1 MQVLPALI
9 AGITGYI
16 SVYYLLL
23 ACMERVIYRN
33 YLHFTRTLPHHIC
46 SVVYLKFWDALIISV
61 NVSKNVSIKDN
72 VHLELIA
79 LMVVAED
86 INVTDI
92 KTVLEVRMT
101 TLLVMI

>member
-1 MQVLPALI
+1 MSL
-9 AGITGYI
+9 
-16 SVYYLLL
+16 
-23 ACMERVIYRN
+23 
-33 YLHFTRTLPHHIC
+33 
-46 SVVYLKFWDALIISV
+46 VYLKFWDTLIISV